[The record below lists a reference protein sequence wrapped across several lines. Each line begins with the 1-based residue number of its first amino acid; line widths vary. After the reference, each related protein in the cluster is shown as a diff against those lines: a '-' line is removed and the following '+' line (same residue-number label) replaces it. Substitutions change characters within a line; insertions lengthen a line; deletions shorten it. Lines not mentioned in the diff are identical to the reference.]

1 VDLKSMSDLT
11 VDTNAS
17 DNLIHFVHRM
27 AQASDMQHTTKMR
40 VSRMHG
46 CSSYVHIGSLI
57 E

>member
-1 VDLKSMSDLT
+1 MDLKSMSDLT